1 MSNNDVVCHTS
12 PRPHCDAKPVIVL
25 LISLNQLTVRYNRFH
40 EGSII
45 KDVT

>member
-1 MSNNDVVCHTS
+1 VSNNDVVCHTS
-12 PRPHCDAKPVIVL
+12 PRPHRYAKPVIVL
-25 LISLNQLTVRYNRFH
+25 LISLNQLTVRYNWFH